1 MTRRDYEEYDYIL
14 AAEQYNIRNILRITG
29 GDPDHK
35 ISRRRVE
42 KLAAETQYA
51 AKEIFERL
59 NPGFWLVEQPE
70 IKVSDYVPGAYIYA
84 RMRRKE

>member
-1 MTRRDYEEYDYIL
+1 MELLEESSTP
-14 AAEQYNIRNILRITG
+14 E
-29 GDPDHK
+29 DHK